1 MNPRAL
7 EKFTRS
13 LLGLL
18 GRTEPDRDCLDEA
31 TLAALAAGERLPFR
45 GRRRAARHASRCPAC
60 MEKLLLLRELE
71 GRASEP
77 LFQPGPARWAWS
89 PAWRPLASAAALALV
104 AGLLYLGG
112 VTYQRLSVREA
123 PELAKLP
130 AEEAPAGAPSTP
142 LAESKAAPAP
152 AAPAAERGRA
162 EGFAATGAKGG
173 GAAADKKETVTPGA
187 VGGIQPSMLAE
198 RQAEAETPAE
208 ETKKAR
214 RDEFAPEPAAPAPA
228 APSDLARNQAARDR
242 EKDEAVVQSRLAEPA
257 PAASPAPVP
266 AAGAGAASED
276 KMNLAGREEGGAAA
290 RTASKQE
297 RAKGDRPDLPGRLA
311 ALCRAESPDNPVV
324 HWMGKTFRR
333 VRGELVEEGICEALG
348 RRTIDYARAEEAA
361 RFRRSPGYDS
371 AWRGVWILTPDAILL
386 IE

>member
-18 GRTEPDRDCLDEA
+18 GRTEPERDCLDEA

-45 GRRRAARHASRCPAC
+45 ARRRASRHASRCPAC

-71 GRASEP
+71 GRASQP
-77 LFQPGPARWAWS
+77 LFQPGLGRWAWS

-130 AEEAPAGAPSTP
+130 AAEAPAGAPSVP
-142 LAESKAAPAP
+142 LQESKAAPAP
-152 AAPAAERGRA
+152 AAPSADRRRVE
-162 EGFAATGAKGG
+162 EFAATGAKGG
-173 GAAADKKETVTPGA
+173 GAAADKKEAAVPGV
-187 VGGIQPSMLAE
+187 VGSVQPSALAE
-198 RQAEAETPAE
+198 RQAEAEAPKE
-208 ETKKAR
+208 EARKTR

-228 APSDLARNQAARDR
+228 APADLAKNQAAPDR
-242 EKDEAVVQSRLAEPA
+242 EKDDAVVQSRLAEPA
-257 PAASPAPVP
+257 AAAAAPAPAP
-266 AAGAGAASED
+266 SARAASEE
-276 KMNLAGREEGGAAA
+276 KMNLAGREEGGASA
-290 RTASKQE
+290 RTAAKQE
-297 RAKGDRPDLPGRLA
+297 RSKGERPDLPGRLA
-311 ALCRAESPDNPVV
+311 ALCRAVSPDDPVV
-324 HWMGKTFRR
+324 HWMGKTFRK
-333 VRGELVEEGICEALG
+333 VRGELVEEGACEALG
-348 RRTIDYARAEEAA
+348 RRSIDYARPEEAA

-371 AWRGVWILTPDAILL
+371 AWRGVWILTSDAILL

>member
-18 GRTEPDRDCLDEA
+18 GGTKPERDCLDEA
-31 TLAALAAGERLPFR
+31 TLAALATGERLPLR
-45 GRRRAARHASRCPAC
+45 ERRRASRHASRCPAC

-112 VTYQRLSVREA
+112 VTFQRLSVREA
-123 PELAKLP
+123 PELAKVP
-130 AEEAPAGAPSTP
+130 AVEAPAGTPSAPP
-142 LAESKAAPAP
+142 AETRAAPAP
-152 AAPAAERGRA
+152 ATTAADRRRA

-173 GAAADKKETVTPGA
+173 GAAADKKEAAVPGV
-187 VGGIQPSMLAE
+187 VGGIQPLTLAE
-198 RQAEAETPAE
+198 REAEAETPTE
-208 ETKKAR
+208 ETKKAH

-228 APSDLARNQAARDR
+228 APSDLARNQAARDH
-242 EKDEAVVQSRLAEPA
+242 EKDEAVVQSRLAEPSPA
-257 PAASPAPVP
+257 PAAAAPA
-266 AAGAGAASED
+266 GSEQ
-276 KMNLAGREEGGAAA
+276 KMNMAAREEGGAPA
-290 RTASKQE
+290 RTAAKPE
-297 RAKGDRPDLPGRLA
+297 RAKRERPDLPGRLA
-311 ALCRAESPDNPVV
+311 ALCRAAAPDDPEV

-333 VRGELVEEGICEALG
+333 VRGELVEEGACEALG
-348 RRTIDYARAEEAA
+348 RRPVDYARPEDAA

-371 AWRGVWILTPDAILL
+371 AWRGIWILTPDAILL